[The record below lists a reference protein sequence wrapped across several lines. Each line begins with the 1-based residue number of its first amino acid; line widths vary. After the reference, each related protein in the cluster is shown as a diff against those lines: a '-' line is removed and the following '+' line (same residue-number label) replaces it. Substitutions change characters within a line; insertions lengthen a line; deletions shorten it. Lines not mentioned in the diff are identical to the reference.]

1 MRLTAVAIAAAFAV
15 ATLLAPQRAAAQ
27 EGPWFFC
34 YVDPPTYGR
43 GTYLYTRVNYIG
55 SAAIPQNAIAAAM
68 AADDPQVAGRDITC
82 WRYATQA
89 EAEDRRRTGMAGDK
103 SHNYSIRE
111 IGWTSPYS
119 PPPVPDPPTPAPA
132 AMPATGGAGLT
143 PGMSAKPAGTSRG
156 QADVEA
162 CKAGDRS
169 KCAKPQE

>member
-1 MRLTAVAIAAAFAV
+1 VRLKAVAVAAAFAV
-15 ATLLAPQRAAAQ
+15 AMLLAPQRAAAQ

-34 YVDPPTYGR
+34 YVDPPIFGR

-103 SHNYSIRE
+103 SHNYAIRE

-119 PPPVPDPPTPAPA
+119 PPAPDPLTPAPA
-132 AMPATGGAGLT
+132 PMLTTGGAGLT
-143 PGMSAKPAGTSRG
+143 PGMSAKP
-156 QADVEA
+156 ADVEA